1 MGGAIATRFAPG
13 DAVRVKPD
21 WPELRGP
28 CHIRTPHYLRG
39 RVGRVERVLGAFPN
53 PEDLAFARPAEKR
66 ALYHVLFPQEPVWGE
81 GRPGD
86 TLMVEIFEH
95 WLEPAEEA

>member
-1 MGGAIATRFAPG
+1 MIGSAGTRFAAG
-13 DAVRVKPD
+13 DTVRVKAD

-28 CHIRTPHYLRG
+28 CHVRTPHYLRG
-39 RVGRVERVLGAFPN
+39 RVGQVVRALGAFPN
-53 PEDLAFARPAEKR
+53 PEDLAFARPAEQR
-66 ALYHVLFPQEPVWGE
+66 ALYHVLFEQQPVWGE

-86 TLMVEIFEH
+86 SLMVEIYEH